1 MRSRLERYDA
11 GERRQVW
18 DELHGLGPLSA
29 QSDET
34 RRDAERVARR
44 TMERAA
50 ENTGTLYRR
59 LVALGFCFRHPE
71 WALAARGAQHIA
83 EFDALIKKVGAV
95 PPSLEALFAVSG
107 YVCFRGWL
115 PSWGSEAAWTDQLVD
130 PFEFLPD
137 VRSEI
142 ERVEDELVEPED
154 RGFRLSIAG
163 DYLHKNNFSGGG
175 QTEVPLPSD
184 EADARVFEDD
194 GVWFHHYA
202 SIAVAHGVGSA
213 EAEALPRAVEKPI
226 WLVDYLRKYF
236 DAGGFRRVAGTASYP
251 EDLTRQLAEGL
262 LEI

>member
-1 MRSRLERYDA
+1 M
-11 GERRQVW
+11 
-18 DELHGLGPLSA
+18 
-29 QSDET
+29 
-34 RRDAERVARR
+34 
-44 TMERAA
+44 
-50 ENTGTLYRR
+50 
-59 LVALGFCFRHPE
+59 
-71 WALAARGAQHIA
+71 
-83 EFDALIKKVGAV
+83 
-95 PPSLEALFAVSG
+95 FAVSG

-202 SIAVAHGVGSA
+202 SIAVAHGVDPRKPRHFRGRSRSRFGWSTISA
-213 EAEALPRAVEKPI
+213 SISTRAVSAASRE
-226 WLVDYLRKYF
+226 
-236 DAGGFRRVAGTASYP
+236 RRRIPKT
-251 EDLTRQLAEGL
+251 
-262 LEI
+262 